1 LGGKPKADAISGTPD
16 ETINEAFVVG
26 TDLNNFLGLCE
37 WICVYTYCLFMACP

>member
-26 TDLNNFLGLCE
+26 TDLDKFLGLCE
-37 WICVYTYCLFMACP
+37 WICVYTYCPFMACP